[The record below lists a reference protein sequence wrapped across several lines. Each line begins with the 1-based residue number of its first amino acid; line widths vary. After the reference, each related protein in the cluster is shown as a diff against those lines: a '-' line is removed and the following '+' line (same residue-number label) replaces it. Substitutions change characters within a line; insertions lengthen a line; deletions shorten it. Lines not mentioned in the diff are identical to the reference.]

1 VVVAVVVG
9 GVFVY
14 RRLRDEEQRRRLA
27 DWIERQG
34 RKPLLRPAFA
44 VARPVWRRGL
54 RPLWRAVAPEVRFF
68 WNRITPGDLG
78 LELTTLLAVAGAGGF
93 VFVLYANQVDVHPGP
108 LGVDTATADVVQAW
122 RPQAVVDVV
131 HVLTDLGS
139 LPVTGV
145 LVAVVSLVLAMRGR
159 GVEPAVL
166 VAGFVLTCIAV
177 NLAKAGID
185 RPRPTD
191 ALYDAPGESFPSG
204 HAAYSVAWPVVAVA
218 LTRVLQGLAGRAT
231 LIVMGLVVCAFVGAS
246 RIYLGVH
253 YPSDVFGG
261 WGLGFAVYGI
271 CAVVGLIVAFI
282 RHNGMTSQGATPRP
296 APVAER
302 R

>member
-1 VVVAVVVG
+1 
-9 GVFVY
+9 
-14 RRLRDEEQRRRLA
+14 
-27 DWIERQG
+27 
-34 RKPLLRPAFA
+34 
-44 VARPVWRRGL
+44 
-54 RPLWRAVAPEVRFF
+54 
-68 WNRITPGDLG
+68 
-78 LELTTLLAVAGAGGF
+78 
-93 VFVLYANQVDVHPGP
+93 
-108 LGVDTATADVVQAW
+108 
-122 RPQAVVDVV
+122 
-131 HVLTDLGS
+131 
-139 LPVTGV
+139 
-145 LVAVVSLVLAMRGR
+145 
-159 GVEPAVL
+159 
-166 VAGFVLTCIAV
+166 
-177 NLAKAGID
+177 
-185 RPRPTD
+185 
-191 ALYDAPGESFPSG
+191 
-204 HAAYSVAWPVVAVA
+204 VVAVA